1 MKEIIL
7 WVSGEKLVRF
17 KFLLLTGPSS
27 LGKTAFAKNLFGID
41 ETHVVPC
48 QNVLTPQLQGY
59 VRSEHKAILFDEI
72 SSSCIEKNKQVFQ
85 ANNDVAL
92 LGQTPSGDYVYHK
105 YLYGTAMI
113 CCTNEWLEGIPR
125 GSPAEEWLLTNSIVY
140 ECIENMF
147 LPPTKPKP

>member
-1 MKEIIL
+1 MSDSSA
-7 WVSGEKLVRF
+7 SGLSRRTHMVKRHLPRIF
-17 KFLLLTGPSS
+17 
-27 LGKTAFAKNLFGID
+27 FGID
-41 ETHVVPC
+41 ETFVVPC
-48 QNVLTPQLQGY
+48 QNVLIPQLQNY

-113 CCTNEWLEGIPR
+113 CCTNEWLEGIRR
-125 GSPAEEWLLTNSIVY
+125 GSAAEEWLLTNSIVY
-140 ECIENMF
+140 DCVENMY
-147 LPPTKPKP
+147 LPAKSLVR